1 MRHLI
6 IIFVSLMLIT
16 SCVDSLDD
24 YNIDQKRP
32 STAPAETFLTAS
44 VKLLI
49 RCDNDAQCEYQ

>member
-6 IIFVSLMLIT
+6 IIFISLTLIT

-32 STAPAETFLTAS
+32 SEVPAETFLT
-44 VKLLI
+44 
-49 RCDNDAQCEYQ
+49 